1 MAFDPNSIGI
11 TDETGKYPS
20 QTRFISDSNTIN
32 FIGNGDPFP
41 AKAGDPFVNDGD
53 TSRNGFGLN
62 RIIVEQDYNI
72 TFNYRGGRNS
82 ASETIV
88 NPGPIG
94 VAANGVLFYS
104 TKYVAGKA
112 LPLSQVT
119 PPEDL
124 TFDVEHFKNV
134 FEPDR
139 AGGYPQPDGTYV
151 YTNGGFLPNTF
162 SREYK
167 VYSANSYYNDS
178 SYGSDHMRHAD
189 GHSKIIGFSFDGYP
203 IYGPYGY
210 EEPLDII
217 SRIQQMKSGYVVK
230 ETDSH
235 RPNNFKYSDTILLNN
250 EYVPLDAGS
259 FIEDYAY
266 FANLGTLDEYNGRFC
281 LTPEYPEGTY
291 AYFLTFRDIGLQTP
305 AFPYIVGPK
314 TKHRST
320 AGIGNAGIEVS
331 LWNQGGQALFST
343 VQERQ
348 KTELQLPVANNV
360 YPRIELISGSLPPGL
375 RIEGTKLIGTPFEVT
390 RDTISTFVLRAYY
403 NGTIED
409 RTLKIATV
417 GPDDPVWITNE
428 GQLPAGT
435 NDAFYVLDNSLVD
448 FNLVAIDPDV
458 IAGDELDYFIADGD
472 GVLPPGLTMSR
483 DGKISGIVEPLLALD
498 QKAGL
503 GGYDQQ
509 PFDYLLNDYSIKS
522 SNGFGSFYYDSQT
535 FDYNVPTQLPK
546 KLNRYYPFAVTV
558 TDGDQ
563 FIRREFKIYLVG
575 DDFLRADNT
584 LMQSGDGVFTADNTY
599 LRNPVWLT
607 PSDLGF
613 KRANNYVTLYLDV
626 IDTDTLAGALNFFL
640 QDFNDDGSLS
650 ELPPGLKLDGLSG
663 EIVGRIPYQP
673 AITENYKFTVR
684 AQRFDAD
691 LEQVTIFGNIFED
704 TLLGKNSVK
713 IYKLPR
719 GLEDGVDDLN
729 ELNKSSLLLGG
740 RSYFVERVNGSN
752 PEYDELFLSSTLSPE
767 TSLILSQEGII
778 GRKYIFVQR
787 LEEAEKTRYE
797 GRNIKFNDS
806 ESYDITRIIPYL
818 EYTVTNRDNT
828 NLLIDPNKI
837 PIKIGQQYIVGD
849 WITYQD
855 VFYQLVDTDLDEG
868 GSPLLYHTVSPQV
881 DDNGAVITDANGDPI
896 IDFDNTKWSLIANTP
911 SELTQTQAIDLVT
924 KTLEI
929 ENPAGVDLRG
939 SSSYETNTY
948 ITEFSIGEPI
958 QKWKIRIPATS
969 YSRNMANIKSFFIGK
984 DTSNL
989 DFKIIRDNEDR
1000 LEIDN
1005 GENINTGLKRN
1016 LTNGR
1021 NIGIGVFGNDTFSK
1035 TVVSGEQ
1042 DELTGQ
1048 PFTDK
1053 TFDIRII
1060 GEIDSNIEF
1069 ITPSDLG
1076 SIDANYIST
1085 LNIQATTT
1093 VPDTNL
1099 TYLIKSGSLP
1109 NGLRLNYTGEIIGKA
1124 QQFPSQTS
1132 PGLITFDNNETSF
1145 DAVRSKP
1152 TTFDR
1157 EYKFLVEARDRFGF
1171 SAIEQEFTLRV
1182 NDKDDLKYSNIYVKP
1197 MLKEYQRNLFRTF
1210 TSNNEIFD
1218 FEKIYRPDDPE
1229 FGIQNNIKMLIYAGI
1244 ESKSIENFVAAASKN
1259 HKRKSYKVGD
1269 FKIAEAKEP
1278 GSNDVVYETIYIDI
1292 IDPAMPKK
1300 GLARKTFDIN
1310 SKNKITADSLSYA
1323 AKDDVTNKGTGYQ
1336 ELPIYGRQTVK
1347 FVIPQGD
1354 DLIVFTR
1361 DSTIPIDADNL
1372 DFEIEVR
1379 AGGAITIEIPIT
1391 DSEPERLRPNTNTIK
1406 ADSDA
1411 IKISDF
1417 RDQKRYLVNI
1427 ENMRNEIK
1435 KVGVDE
1441 REYLPLW
1448 MRTPQANTFPQ
1459 ELDYTTAIP
1468 VCYCKPGQGY
1478 EILKNIQNA
1487 VKTGQFDPKQIH
1499 FEFDRYIID
1508 QTKNNGNEQYILF
1521 ANYQFN
1527 I

>member
-11 TDETGKYPS
+11 TDETGNYPS
-20 QTRFISDSNTIN
+20 RTRFISDSNTIN
-32 FIGNGDPFP
+32 FIGNSDPFP
-41 AKAGDPFVNDGD
+41 AKAGDPFVNDGS
-53 TSRNGFGLN
+53 TSRRGFGLN
-62 RIIVEQDYNI
+62 RIIVEQDFNI

-82 ASETIV
+82 ASETEV
-88 NPGPIG
+88 TPGPIG

-104 TKYVAGKA
+104 TKYETGKA
-112 LPLSQVT
+112 LPTSQVV

-124 TFDVEHFKNV
+124 TFDLEHFKNIFV
-134 FEPDR
+134 PDR
-139 AGGYPQPDGTYV
+139 AGGYPQPDGTYS
-151 YTNGGFLPNTF
+151 YTNGKFLPNTF

-167 VYSANSYYNDS
+167 AYSANSYYNDS
-178 SYGSDHMRHAD
+178 SYGSDHMRHTN

-210 EEPLDII
+210 EDPLNTI

-235 RPNNFKYSDTILLNN
+235 RPTKFKYTDTILLKN

-266 FANLGTLDEYNGRFC
+266 FADIGTLDEYNGRFSI
-281 LTPEYPEGTY
+281 TPEYPEGTY
-291 AYFLTFRDIGLQTP
+291 AYFLTFQDRGLIEP

-314 TKHRST
+314 TKQRST
-320 AGIGNAGIEVS
+320 AGIGVRDEQT
-331 LWNQGGQALFST
+331 LWNQGGPVLFST
-343 VQERQ
+343 IQERQ
-348 KTELQLPVANNV
+348 KAELQLPVANNT
-360 YPRIELISGSLPPGL
+360 YPRIELISGTLPPGL
-375 RIEGTKLIGTPFEVT
+375 RIDGTKIIGTPFEVT

-409 RTLKIATV
+409 KTLKIVTV
-417 GPDDPVWITNE
+417 GPDDPVWVTKE
-428 GQLPAGT
+428 GSLPAGT
-435 NDAFYVLDNSLVD
+435 NNAFYVLDNSLVD
-448 FNLVAIDPDV
+448 FNLIAIDPDV
-458 IAGDELDYFIADGD
+458 IAGDELEYFIADGD
-472 GVLPPGLTMSR
+472 GVLPPGLTMSD
-483 DGKISGIVEPLLALD
+483 DGRILGIVEPLLALD

-503 GGYDQQ
+503 GGYDAQ
-509 PFDYLLNDYSIKS
+509 PFDYLLNDYSVRS
-522 SNGFGSFYYDSQT
+522 ANGFSSFYYDTQT

-563 FIRREFKIYLVG
+563 FVRREFIIYLVG

-584 LMQSGDGVFTADNTY
+584 IMQSADGVFTADNTY

-673 AITENYKFTVR
+673 AITENYKFTIR

-691 LEQVTIFGNIFED
+691 LEQVTITGNIYED

-719 GLEDGVDDLN
+719 GLQDGVDDLN
-729 ELNKSSLLLGG
+729 ELNKSALLLGN
-740 RSYFVERVNGSN
+740 RSYFVDRVDGGN
-752 PEYDELFLSSTLSPE
+752 PDYDELFLSSTLSPE
-767 TSLILSQEGII
+767 ISLNVSQDGTVSQT
-778 GRKYIFVQR
+778 YIFVQR
-787 LEEAEKTRYE
+787 LEEAQKTRYE
-797 GRNIKFNDS
+797 GRSLNFSSS
-806 ESYDITRIIPYL
+806 ESYKITRILPYL
-818 EYTVTNRDNT
+818 EYTVTNRNNND
-828 NLLIDPNKI
+828 LLINPNRI

-849 WITYQD
+849 WVTYQD
-855 VFYQLVDTDLDEG
+855 AFYQLVDTDLDDG
-868 GSPLLYHTVSPQV
+868 GSPLLYHTVSPQI
-881 DDNGAVITDANGDPI
+881 DGDGAVITDSNGNPVI
-896 IDFDNTKWSLIANTP
+896 NFDNSKWSLIANTP
-911 SELTQTQAIDLVT
+911 GDLTQAQSIDLVR
-924 KTLEI
+924 KTLEVEI
-929 ENPAGVDLRG
+929 PAGADLRG
-939 SSSYETNTY
+939 ATSYRTNIY
-948 ITEFSIGEPI
+948 ITEFELGNPT
-958 QKWKIRIPATS
+958 QKWRIRIPATS
-969 YSRNMANIKSFFIGK
+969 YSRNMSNIKSFFIGS

-1005 GENINTGLKRN
+1005 GANINTGLNRP
-1016 LTNGR
+1016 LANGR
-1021 NIGIGVFGNDTFSK
+1021 NIGIGLFGNDTFSK

-1060 GEIDSNIEF
+1060 GEIDSTIKF

-1076 SIDANYIST
+1076 TIDANYVST

-1124 QQFPSQTS
+1124 RQYESNS
-1132 PGLITFDNNETSF
+1132 GPGLITFDNNETTF
-1145 DAVRSKP
+1145 DTIRPANSS
-1152 TTFDR
+1152 FDR
-1157 EYKFLVEARDRFGF
+1157 EYKFIVEARDRFGF
-1171 SAIEQEFTLRV
+1171 SAVEQEFTLKI
-1182 NDKDDLKYSNIYVKP
+1182 NDKDALKYSNIYVKP
-1197 MLKEYQRNLFRTF
+1197 MLKDYQRNLFRTF
-1210 TSNNEIFD
+1210 TSNNEIFAFD
-1218 FEKIYRPDDPE
+1218 KIYRPDDPE
-1229 FGIQNNIKMLIYAGI
+1229 FGIQNSIKMLIYAGI
-1244 ESKSIENFVAAASKN
+1244 ESKSIDNFVAAASKN

-1278 GSNDVVYETIYIDI
+1278 GTNDIVYEAIYIDI

-1300 GLARKTFDIN
+1300 GHARKTFDIT
-1310 SKNKITADSLSYA
+1310 SKNKITTDSLSYA

-1336 ELPIYGRQTVK
+1336 ELPVYGRQTVK

-1354 DLIVFTR
+1354 DLIILTR
-1361 DSTIPIDADNL
+1361 DSAVPVNVDNL

-1379 AGGAITIEIPIT
+1379 AGAAITIEIPIT
-1391 DSEPERLRPNTNTIK
+1391 DSEPDRLRPNTNTIK
-1406 ADSDA
+1406 ADSNA
-1411 IKISDF
+1411 IRISDF

-1427 ENMRNEIK
+1427 DNMRDEIK

-1459 ELDYTTAIP
+1459 ELDYITAIP
-1468 VCYCKPGQGY
+1468 ICFCKPGQGQT
-1478 EILKNIQNA
+1478 ILQNIQNA
-1487 VKTGQFDPKQIH
+1487 VTTGQFDPKQIH

-1508 QTKNNGNEQYILF
+1508 QTKNNGNEQYVLF

-1527 I
+1527 V